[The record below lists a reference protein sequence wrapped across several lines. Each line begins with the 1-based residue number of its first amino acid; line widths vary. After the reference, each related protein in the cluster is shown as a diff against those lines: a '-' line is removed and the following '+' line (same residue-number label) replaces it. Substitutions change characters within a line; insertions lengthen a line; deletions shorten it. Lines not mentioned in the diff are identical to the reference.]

1 MSTPSTHLALLDQQA
16 PGAGRAG
23 TPTRTLPH
31 GVALASRGD
40 ALTRYL
46 AGALGRRYRISARTD
61 PELPS
66 WQRCLV
72 AATTVRPSRNAWA
85 EAFYKSSL
93 AYRLRTANGNRQI
106 SALRRAETV
115 GDDPVLQVHALFE
128 LDDTRDVLYVDCT
141 HRQSAEHW
149 PAWNPLRGRALERWY
164 QREGR
169 AYRRAR
175 HVFAFSRA
183 TRDSLVE
190 HYGVAPADV
199 TVVGA
204 GVNVDVMPPARR
216 TGGTARTGAPTVL
229 MVGNDFE
236 RKGGPV
242 LLEAFARLR
251 AAHPGARLVLIGT
264 DPQIGTPPPGV
275 EVLGRVRERRRVLA
289 AFAQADVF
297 ALPAVFDPL
306 PLVVLEAMAFGV
318 PVVTTGTCG
327 IPDVIT
333 DGVDGVMVAP
343 GDPAALAE
351 ALRDLVEHPERAG
364 RIGAAGRER
373 VTSAFTW
380 DHVVARMAPV
390 LDDLAAR

>member
-1 MSTPSTHLALLDQQA
+1 MTITPTHLRHLDDRA
-16 PGAGRAG
+16 HRADRARDASPYPG
-23 TPTRTLPH
+23 
-31 GVALASRGD
+31 VVIASRGD

-46 AGALGRRYRISARTD
+46 AGALGRRYRITARID
-61 PELPS
+61 PELPT

-72 AATTVRPSRNAWA
+72 AATTVRPTRNAWA

-93 AYRLRTANGNRQI
+93 GYRLRTANGNRQVR
-106 SALRRAETV
+106 ALRREGAV
-115 GDDPVLQVHALFE
+115 DADPVLQVHALFE
-128 LDDTRDVLYVDCT
+128 LDGTRDVLYVDCT
-141 HRQSAEHW
+141 HRQSAQAW

-164 QREGR
+164 EREGR

-190 HYGVAPADV
+190 HYGVAAADV

-204 GVNVDVMPPARR
+204 GVNVDVMPAARRPARS
-216 TGGTARTGAPTVL
+216 GPPTVL

-236 RKGGPV
+236 RKGGHV

-251 AAHPGARLVLIGT
+251 AARPGARLVLIGT
-264 DPQIGTPPPGV
+264 DPQIGAPPPGV
-275 EVLGRVRERRRVLA
+275 EVLGRVRDRRRVLA
-289 AFAQADVF
+289 AYAQADVF
-297 ALPAVFDPL
+297 ALPAVFDPF

-318 PVVTTGTCG
+318 PVVTTDSCG

-343 GDPAALAE
+343 GDPAALAA
-351 ALRDLVEHPERAG
+351 ALEDLVGDPERAE
-364 RIGAAGRER
+364 RIGAAGRAR
-373 VTSAFTW
+373 VTDAFTW
-380 DHVVARMAPV
+380 DHVVERMAPV
-390 LDDLAAR
+390 LDDLAAG